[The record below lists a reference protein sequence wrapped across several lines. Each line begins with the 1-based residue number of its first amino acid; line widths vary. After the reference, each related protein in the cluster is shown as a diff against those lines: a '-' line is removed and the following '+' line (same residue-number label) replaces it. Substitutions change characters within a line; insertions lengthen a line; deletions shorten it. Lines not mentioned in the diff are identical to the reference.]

1 MRSARFKF
9 KVHPR
14 WKQTDQKSVLRCANE
29 TNVADS
35 FMPANNSIL
44 YCSFSF
50 CERGSKTKVHC
61 SFAVPF
67 SVVCMYTLRLSS
79 LQDRRYADLTED
91 QLPSCES
98 LKDTIARA
106 LPYWNEEIVPQI
118 KQGKRVLIAAHG
130 NSLRGIVKHLE
141 GG

>member
-1 MRSARFKF
+1 MLCVFFA
-9 KVHPR
+9 V
-14 WKQTDQKSVLRCANE
+14 
-29 TNVADS
+29 
-35 FMPANNSIL
+35 SIL
-44 YCSFSF
+44 AYYVF
-50 CERGSKTKVHC
+50 H
-61 SFAVPF
+61 
-67 SVVCMYTLRLSS
+67 MLRLSS

-106 LPYWNEEIVPQI
+106 LPFWNKEIAPQI

-141 GG
+141 GGWCYSLHATCSISPLTYPVMPSSYI